1 MQAEPMN
8 TMTNLGARRLFA
20 VAAVLAALQGCTPPV
35 SGDPNDYFPLENGRV
50 WTYEVTT
57 TLEGHSPAVEPMT
70 VHAREVQ
77 TMGDEPAHRR
87 HISSGTDYWMRS
99 DKTGVYR
106 IASRT
111 PLDRNPMADEPTRYV
126 LKKPYTVGTQWQVLT
141 TAYVL
146 QRRSEV
152 PKEIRRTHKPFP
164 MTYTIEAIDDK
175 VTVPAGSFDKC
186 LRVGGQAA
194 VRVYVDAQFAWRD
207 IPLITREW
215 YCPGLGLV
223 KMERDEPSPSRF
235 MIGGTVAMTLK
246 TWE

>member
-1 MQAEPMN
+1 MIKITTSN
-8 TMTNLGARRLFA
+8 TQRKFVA
-20 VAAVLAALQGCTPPV
+20 AAVLTGLYGCSQPV

-50 WTYEVTT
+50 WAYEVTT
-57 TLEGHSPAVEPMT
+57 TLEDHTPAIEALT
-70 VHAREVQ
+70 IHAREVQ

-87 HISSGTDYWMRS
+87 HTSTGTDYWMRS

-126 LKKPYTVGTQWQVLT
+126 LKKPYEVGTQWQVLT

-164 MTYTIEAIDDK
+164 MTYTIESVNDK

-186 LRVGGQAA
+186 LRVGGVAA

-223 KMERDEPSPSRF
+223 KMEREEASPSRF
-235 MIGGTVAMTLK
+235 MIGGKVAMTLK